1 MDKDNNSG
9 LNVVAEQ
16 NADWDR
22 QKAKELA
29 STWIQQNPDLK
40 AIFCNNDDM
49 ALGVVEAVEEAKKDI
64 LVVGVDGIGEAY
76 DSIRAGKLDATVV
89 HLVTICHRLL
99 QK

>member
-1 MDKDNNSG
+1 
-9 LNVVAEQ
+9 
-16 NADWDR
+16 
-22 QKAKELA
+22 
-29 STWIQQNPDLK
+29 
-40 AIFCNNDDM
+40 M

-76 DSIRAGKLDATVV
+76 DSIRAGKLDATVD